1 MSDVVYDPYDWAL
14 HEDPY
19 PTYARLRDE
28 APAYHNPALDFF
40 TLSRHADVHA
50 ALLDHARFS
59 NTGGVALERSD
70 QDPSAFLSFLAMDPP
85 EHTRLRAL
93 VSKGFSPRRVQALE
107 PRVRA
112 LAVRY
117 IERFAG
123 DGRCDFIR
131 DFAAKVPMDVISEM
145 LGVPEDDRDAL
156 REWADLVLH
165 REPGESSVPA
175 ASMAAAMHL
184 VAYFQGHVSRRRR
197 EPADDLTGALLAA
210 ELDGDRLRDDEVIAF
225 LFLMVIAGNE
235 TTTKLLGNAVYW
247 AQRNPDQ
254 LATVLRDRARIA
266 GWVEE
271 TLRYDGSSQMVA
283 RTLTEAVTLH
293 GVTMPAGARVAL
305 LIGSANRDPRVFE
318 RPDAFDVSRDQRQAI
333 PMGYG
338 VHYCLG
344 ASLAKLE
351 GRVCLEEVLG
361 RMSGF
366 VIEEGGL
373 ERVHSSNV
381 RGFAAMPLVFAPVNE
396 APRSVVS

>member
-235 TTTKLLGNAVYW
+235 TTTKLLGNATYW
-247 AQRNPDQ
+247 LWKHPGQRA
-254 LATVLRDRARIA
+254 LVRADASLIPA
-266 GWVEE
+266 WVEE
-271 TLRYDGSSQMVA
+271 TLRFDGSTQLLRRTA
-283 RTLTEAVTLH
+283 RGEPEFH
-293 GVTMPAGARVAL
+293 GQKIRDGERVVLLVGAAD
-305 LIGSANRDPRVFE
+305 RDERVFTD
-318 RPDAFDVSRDQRQAI
+318 PDAYDVRRDTSQHLAFGKGTHFC
-333 PMGYG
+333 M
-338 VHYCLG
+338 G
-344 ASLAKLE
+344 ASLARLE
-351 GRVCLEEVLG
+351 ARIALEEVQRRLPD
-361 RMSGF
+361 F
-366 VIEEGGL
+366 EFDEPGL
-373 ERVHSSNV
+373 KRVHSVNV
-381 RGFAAMPLVFAPVNE
+381 RGFASMPMQFTPGRRE
-396 APRSVVS
+396 G